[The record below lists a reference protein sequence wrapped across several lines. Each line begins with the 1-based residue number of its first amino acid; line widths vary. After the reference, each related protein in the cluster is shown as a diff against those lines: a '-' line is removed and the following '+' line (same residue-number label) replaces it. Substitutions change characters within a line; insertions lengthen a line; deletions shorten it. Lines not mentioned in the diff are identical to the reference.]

1 MARPLLCNR
10 IASQDFL
17 DLSLCTE
24 SPLCKKVIICTLI
37 DETEISMSPA
47 SNIPFSV
54 NQPTFIAV
62 FIFIG
67 ILAGLKIVVDKWV
80 SDKQREKRRNYYRDT
95 YLSSDDWKRKRAL
108 VLKRDSYRCV
118 YCGARATQVHHKR
131 YARRN
136 IGREPIEWLVA
147 MCKPCYERQHEH

>member
-1 MARPLLCNR
+1 
-10 IASQDFL
+10 
-17 DLSLCTE
+17 
-24 SPLCKKVIICTLI
+24 
-37 DETEISMSPA
+37 MSPA

-108 VLKRDSYRCV
+108 VLKRDSDV
-118 YCGARATQVHHKR
+118 QALLRAAT
-131 YARRN
+131 
-136 IGREPIEWLVA
+136 
-147 MCKPCYERQHEH
+147 

>member
-1 MARPLLCNR
+1 VARPLLCNR

-80 SDKQREKRRNYYRDT
+80 SDKQRGETPQLLPRHVPQFRRLEAQAGAGPKARQ
-95 YLSSDDWKRKRAL
+95 LSLRVLWRACYTSAPQTVRAPEHRQRANRMACSDVQALLRA
-108 VLKRDSYRCV
+108 
-118 YCGARATQVHHKR
+118 AT
-131 YARRN
+131 
-136 IGREPIEWLVA
+136 
-147 MCKPCYERQHEH
+147 